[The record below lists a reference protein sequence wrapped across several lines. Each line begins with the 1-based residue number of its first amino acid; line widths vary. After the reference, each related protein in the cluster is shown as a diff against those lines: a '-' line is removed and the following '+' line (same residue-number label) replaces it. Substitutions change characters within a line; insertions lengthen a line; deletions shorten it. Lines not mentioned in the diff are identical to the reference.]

1 MALFKDENL
10 KQALSKLIRIGEVSS
25 VDYAKGTARVAFDDY
40 DSIISYDLPVLQPN
54 TFKNKDYRMPDIG
67 EDVLCIFL
75 PNGTAEGFIVGSFYA
90 GEVTPPESSG
100 DFRTVKFSDGTIIK
114 YDRAK
119 HELTA
124 EIDKTKIVANRENV
138 LVNVPNSVI
147 VTAESDVTVNAK
159 NKVTVSGSNNVEV
172 NTKTAVINA
181 DTAYTL
187 TSQSATINAANI
199 ALNGNVTVSGNV
211 TAGNITGANIIYKEA
226 LIKG

>member
-1 MALFKDENL
+1 MTLFKDENL
-10 KQALSKLIRIGEVSS
+10 KQTLSKLIRIGEVSS

-40 DSIISYDLPVLQPN
+40 DRVISYDLPVLQPN
-54 TFKNKDYRMPDIG
+54 TFNNKDYRMPDIG

-75 PNGTAEGFIVGSFYA
+75 PNGTVEGFIVGSFYA

-124 EIDKTKIVANRENV
+124 QIEQTKIVANRENV
-138 LVNVPNSVI
+138 LVNVPKEII
-147 VTAESDVTVNAK
+147 VTTAG
-159 NKVTVSGSNNVEV
+159 KVTV

-187 TSQSATINAANI
+187 TSNSATIAAANI
-199 ALNGNVTVSGNV
+199 TLNGNVTVSGNI
-211 TAGNITGANIIYKEA
+211 TAGNVTGANIIYKEA